1 MHFKH
6 TWHASETESLNQF
19 TYFFTENKSERQSFP
34 LVIKTLPVSF
44 LPRRVCNAL
53 NLHQLPA
60 LHVMLEIRS
69 FKPSFDIS
77 FAAIKPNI
85 TKKKALNFVVSI
97 FFFFLQKISHIMAK
111 LDVSSQKI
119 LLKRAILG
127 LIAVV
132 AFSSRLFSI
141 VRYESIIH
149 EFDPW

>member
-6 TWHASETESLNQF
+6 TWHASETQSLNQF

-85 TKKKALNFVVSI
+85 TKKKALNFIVSI
-97 FFFFLQKISHIMAK
+97 FFFLLTKNISYNGKAGCQQPK
-111 LDVSSQKI
+111 DTFKKSYSRFNCRSSFF
-119 LLKRAILG
+119 
-127 LIAVV
+127 VTS
-132 AFSSRLFSI
+132 F
-141 VRYESIIH
+141 
-149 EFDPW
+149 